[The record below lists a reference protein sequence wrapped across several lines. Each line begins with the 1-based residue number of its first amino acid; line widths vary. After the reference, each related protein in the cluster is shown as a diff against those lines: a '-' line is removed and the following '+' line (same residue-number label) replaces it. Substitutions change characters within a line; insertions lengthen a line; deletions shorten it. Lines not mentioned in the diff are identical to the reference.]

1 MSKFQGR
8 SAKFA
13 VSPSP
18 LAPLPLRERGKG
30 GEGALQRASARCSLL
45 SRRLQSSVVVIALL
59 VLIIGVGAAS
69 AQTLLSLYELERG
82 ARPAALGGAFTGLA
96 DDAYALVYNPAA
108 LAFLERASAHGL
120 VESRFGRAVYGSVLA
135 GGRHLG
141 VGLVFLSVSNIP
153 WRDEN
158 GNPVQSGSFDFTQV
172 GFTVAGGIS
181 LAELPFGAGL
191 GALQNIALGLRA
203 KILTVS
209 TLPEGSGAGFALEP
223 ALFYK
228 LNNLR
233 GLGGLRIGVVI
244 ENLLGLGV
252 NYGSG
257 HSEAFPIGL
266 RLGASLSPVPG
277 ATIAADIEANGTV
290 HLGGEYKLSNAQ
302 FARFGL
308 LSLAVRG
315 GVLISPSLVQAGVGF
330 GARLRG
336 GLQLDYTALT
346 HSELPL
352 THRLEVAYRFGFQ
365 SFLCP
370 LLGRPCPAPEEEIV
384 LPPAEEPE
392 LPEEPQ
398 PPEEELPPPPDDPS
412 DPPECPSD
420 DPTVDCENDPFW
432 P

>member
-1 MSKFQGR
+1 MRQFQVHSFKFQVRVAQG
-8 SAKFA
+8 
-13 VSPSP
+13 
-18 LAPLPLRERGKG
+18 
-30 GEGALQRASARCSLL
+30 LL
-45 SRRLQSSVVVIALL
+45 LIALL
-59 VLIIGVGAAS
+59 AVMPSVGTAS
-69 AQTLLSLYELERG
+69 GQTLLSLYELERG

-120 VESRFGRAVYGSVLA
+120 IESRFGRALYGSVVA
-135 GGRHLG
+135 GGRNLG
-141 VGLVFLSVSNIP
+141 VGLVFVSVSNIP

-158 GNPVQSGSFDFTQV
+158 NNPVQTGSFDFSQV
-172 GFTVAGGIS
+172 GITVSGGIS
-181 LAELPFGAGL
+181 LADLPLGAGL
-191 GALQNIALGLRA
+191 GALQNLAIGLRA

-228 LNNLR
+228 LNNLG

-244 ENLLGLGV
+244 ENLLGVGV
-252 NYGSG
+252 SYGSG

-277 ATIAADIEANGTV
+277 AVLAADIEANGTV
-290 HLGGEYKLSNAQ
+290 HIGGEYKLANAQ
-302 FARFGL
+302 LVRFGVQQ
-308 LSLAVRG
+308 LAIRG
-315 GVLISPSLVQAGVGF
+315 GVLINPALVQAGVGF

-336 GLQLDYTALT
+336 GLQFDYTLLT

-352 THRLEVAYRFGFQ
+352 THRVEFAYRFGFQ

-370 LLGRPCPAPEEEIV
+370 LLGKSCPAPEEELV
-384 LPPAEEPE
+384 PPPTEA
-392 LPEEPQ
+392 PQ
-398 PPEEELPPPPDDPS
+398 PPEEEQPPPPPDDPPG
-412 DPPECPSD
+412 DTPECPGD
-420 DPTVDCENDPFW
+420 DPTVDCDNDPFW

>member
-1 MSKFQGR
+1 
-8 SAKFA
+8 
-13 VSPSP
+13 
-18 LAPLPLRERGKG
+18 
-30 GEGALQRASARCSLL
+30 
-45 SRRLQSSVVVIALL
+45 
-59 VLIIGVGAAS
+59 
-69 AQTLLSLYELERG
+69 
-82 ARPAALGGAFTGLA
+82 LGGAFSGLA
-96 DDAYALVYNPAA
+96 DDAYAVVYNPAA

-120 VESRFGRAVYGSVLA
+120 VESRFGQAVYGSVLA

-158 GNPVQSGSFDFTQV
+158 GKPVQSGSFDFTQV

-181 LAELPFGAGL
+181 LADLPLGGGL
-191 GALQNIALGLRA
+191 GALQNLSVGLRA

-228 LNNLR
+228 LNNV
-233 GLGGLRIGVVI
+233 GSLGGLRVGVVL
-244 ENLLGLGV
+244 ENLLGVGV

-266 RLGASLSPVPG
+266 RFGASLSPAPG
-277 ATIAADIEANGTV
+277 ATVAADIEANGTV

-308 LSLAVRG
+308 LSLALRG
-315 GVLISPSLVQAGVGF
+315 GVLISPSLVQVGVGF

-370 LLGRPCPAPEEEIV
+370 LLGRPCPAPEEEVI
-384 LPPAEEPE
+384 LPPT
-392 LPEEPQ
+392 EEPQ
-398 PPEEELPPPPDDPS
+398 PPEEELPPPDDPPS
-412 DPPECPSD
+412 DPPECPGD
-420 DPTVDCENDPFW
+420 DPNVDCDNDPFW